1 MLKTISQDDARRLK
15 EFFIE
20 SGYEEASLRKR
31 GFFNEL
37 PSSRLRNMPR
47 LLDSTS
53 EPNVLNTLLRWFWL
67 GVPQDASRA
76 AEFIPSW
83 FTTLALSCGLLT
95 KNKTGDHIVPEVM
108 FFPAEGFLV
117 TSDHTTKIDA
127 NDPELVLWPN
137 PTSRFLS
144 RFTVRRPVRA
154 TLDLGTGNAIQA
166 LSCAAH
172 SQHVVATDLNPRAVN
187 YAAFTARL
195 NGIENIEPLH
205 GDGFNPVAGRKFD
218 LIVSNPPFFISP
230 SGRYL
235 FCDNP
240 MDLDQLCRQFVKD
253 APNYLEEGGYFQLLC
268 EWAAV
273 RGQPWRERIGEWL
286 ENNGCD
292 AWVIMGHT
300 QDPSE
305 YAQHR
310 IAETASSKREDELY
324 STYISYYRERNV
336 EAIHDGIIALRR
348 RSGNNW
354 IHIEEMSELSNDP
367 FGEYVALAFEARDF
381 LEAHAS
387 DNQMN
392 QVKPRLAPYCRLEQF
407 FQPGEGHWQPTSLNL
422 RLLKGF
428 PFFIGLQA
436 PVAGF
441 LNGCNGKRTV
451 AELIQEFAAQVE
463 APFEQV
469 QTECLGIIRKLIER
483 GFLLC

>member
-1 MLKTISQDDARRLK
+1 MLKIISPSDAQRLR
-15 EFFIE
+15 EFFLE
-20 SGYEEASLRKR
+20 AGYVEASLRKQ
-31 GFFNEL
+31 GYFNEL
-37 PSSRLRNMPR
+37 PSSRLRNLPR

-53 EPNVLNTLLRWFWL
+53 EPSLLNTLLRWFWL
-67 GVPQDASRA
+67 GVPHNAARA

-83 FTTLALSCGLLT
+83 FTTLALSCGLMSQ
-95 KNKTGDHIVPEVM
+95 KGDDLIPEVM
-108 FFPAEGFLV
+108 LFPAEGFLV

-144 RFTVRRPVRA
+144 RFTIRRPSRA

-187 YAAFTARL
+187 FAEFTARL
-195 NGIENIEPLH
+195 NGIDNIEPLH
-205 GDGFNPVAGRKFD
+205 GDGFAPVTGRKFD

-240 MDLDQLCRQFVKD
+240 LDLDQLCRRFVKD

-268 EWAAV
+268 EWAEV
-273 RGQPWRERIGEWL
+273 SGQTWQERIGEWL

-300 QDPSE
+300 QSPQE

-310 IAETASSKREDELY
+310 IAETAPRSENDDELY
-324 STYISYYRERNV
+324 ASYMAYYRERKV
-336 EAIHDGIIALRR
+336 VALHDGIIALRR
-348 RSGNNW
+348 RSGHNW
-354 IHIEEMSELSNDP
+354 IQIEEMSELPNDP
-367 FGEYVALAFEARDF
+367 FGEYVQQAFAIRDF
-381 LEAHAS
+381 LQTHSADDQLIAT
-387 DNQMN
+387 
-392 QVKPRLAPYCRLEQF
+392 KPRLAPYCRLEQF
-407 FQPGEGHWQPTSLNL
+407 FQPGSGQWVPTSLNL
-422 RLLKGF
+422 RLLKGI
-428 PFFIGLQA
+428 PFFLGLQA

-441 LNGCNGKRTV
+441 LNAFDGNRTV
-451 AELIQEFAAQVE
+451 GEIVQDFARQVD
-463 APFEQV
+463 APFDQV
-469 QTECLGIIRKLIER
+469 KKECLAIIRKLIER